1 MRRKSVIGAAGLVAL
16 LGAATALLTAC
27 GSGISE
33 ADYDAVKQKLGASE
47 QEAAA
52 AKQQVASLQEQLKP
66 AAAREPKR
74 LEAKLTIEMNEGSNE
89 MFFTTPEGAKGGPFR
104 LPSGKTVGFHF
115 VNKGKDKHEF
125 FFGRT
130 LKTVDG
136 KADGYEVNLFEKVT
150 GDVFVYA
157 NGKMVE
163 IGGAEFE
170 EVEVEPGAEVWI
182 RAKFPTELK
191 GEWQIGCFVQEPDKK
206 GHYEQG
212 MKATLIID

>member
-1 MRRKSVIGAAGLVAL
+1 MRRRGIQITGFVAL
-16 LGAATALLTAC
+16 VGAATALLTAC

-33 ADYDAVKQKLGASE
+33 ADYNAVKQQLGTAQ
-47 QEAAA
+47 QETTA

-74 LEAKLTIEMNEGSNE
+74 LQSKITIEMNEGASD
-89 MFFTTPEGAKGGPFR
+89 MFFSAEGAKGGPFR
-104 LPSGKTVGFHF
+104 LPTGKTVGIHF
-115 VNKGKDKHEF
+115 VNKGKEKHEF

-130 LKTVDG
+130 PKTVDG
-136 KADGYEVNLFEKVT
+136 KVDGYEVNLFEKVT
-150 GDVFVYA
+150 GDIFVYA

-182 RAKFPTELK
+182 RASFPADLK

-206 GHYEQG
+206 GHYDQG
-212 MKATLIID
+212 MKAALILE